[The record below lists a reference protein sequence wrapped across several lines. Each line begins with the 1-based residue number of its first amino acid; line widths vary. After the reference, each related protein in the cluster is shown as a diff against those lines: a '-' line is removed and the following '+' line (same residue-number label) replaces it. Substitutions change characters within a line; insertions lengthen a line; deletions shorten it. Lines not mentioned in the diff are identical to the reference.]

1 KGASYMKKTWKIVIA
16 SVIAFFLVSIIAAA
30 IFINNIGY
38 HNIKLIT
45 ELNKNSNQILKME
58 KEGDYLTKANAQ
70 NERLIK
76 KMMNEGWN
84 FIDQESTSYFI
95 EKNDQ
100 ETIITVIQMCSRH
113 YVVYRV
119 TNDAINLSE

>member
-1 KGASYMKKTWKIVIA
+1 MKKTWKIVIA
-16 SVIAFFLVSIIAAA
+16 SVIAFSLVSIIAAA
-30 IFINNIGY
+30 IFINHIGY

-76 KMMNEGWN
+76 KMIKEGWN
-84 FIDQESTSYFI
+84 FIDQEGAGYFF
-95 EKNDQ
+95 EKNGQ
-100 ETIITVIQMCSRH
+100 ETIITVKQMWSRH

>member
-1 KGASYMKKTWKIVIA
+1 MKKTWKIVIA

-84 FIDQESTSYFI
+84 FIDQEGAGYFF
-95 EKNDQ
+95 EKNGQ
-100 ETIITVIQMCSRH
+100 ETIITVKQMWSRH

>member
-1 KGASYMKKTWKIVIA
+1 MKKTWKIVIA

-76 KMMNEGWN
+76 KMMKEGWN
-84 FIDQESTSYFI
+84 FIDQEGAGYFF
-95 EKNDQ
+95 EKNGQ
-100 ETIITVIQMCSRH
+100 ETIITVKQMWSRH

-119 TNDAINLSE
+119 THDAINLSE

>member
-1 KGASYMKKTWKIVIA
+1 MKKTWKIVIA
-16 SVIAFFLVSIIAAA
+16 SVIAFSLVSIIAAA

-76 KMMNEGWN
+76 KMIKEGWN
-84 FIDQESTSYFI
+84 FIDQEGAGYFF
-95 EKNDQ
+95 EKNGQ
-100 ETIITVIQMCSRH
+100 ETIITVKQMWSRH

>member
-1 KGASYMKKTWKIVIA
+1 MKKTWKIVIA

-84 FIDQESTSYFI
+84 FIDQEGAGYFF
-95 EKNDQ
+95 EKNGQ
-100 ETIITVIQMCSRH
+100 ETIITVKQMWSRH
-113 YVVYRV
+113 YVVYRA